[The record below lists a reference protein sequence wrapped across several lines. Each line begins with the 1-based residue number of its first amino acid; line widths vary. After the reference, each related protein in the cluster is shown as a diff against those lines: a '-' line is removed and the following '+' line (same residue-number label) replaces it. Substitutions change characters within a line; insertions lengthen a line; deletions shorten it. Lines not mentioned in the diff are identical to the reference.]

1 MFEFLEL
8 TDGTVGNACELTDG
22 ISYALVSFAPVIP
35 PLRDDLLGARSPWA
49 ETQAVITF
57 HSMGETAAV
66 AYAAARALNSLLDNA
81 RRWADGLSVTPI
93 RLRAKAQGSTLP
105 VLEAPVFGRARGGP
119 PNMALPAIYSTT
131 YQKYVIENIT
141 ITMTLGTPFLSKLS
155 ESASGSAVANP
166 GVMTVTM
173 PSAPATP
180 GPCVVTLAGF
190 ALSASAVLDIPDGY
204 LLLATDPFALGG
216 GIALFQGESP
226 FTQTLAA
233 GAAFTA
239 TADATARASNG
250 NVGRLNHAAAAAG
263 AESRL
268 FYALLNWGASRRMAV
283 FCTVR
288 NNSASVWSIRA
299 ENVRVDLA
307 LATPGTRTTVIAAG
321 PSNPQVLFLGELDYM
336 DGSEGLNIYAAA
348 TTISGT
354 CTLDIDTI
362 AIVDMTDGRAI
373 ILQVSGRR
381 VTMLNLLPSSAVDL
395 RVETRPLLDPN
406 PRARHT
412 QGGASLPTS
421 YSGSPS
427 VWLGGSVI
435 KLLWYATH
443 LFGGTTPYWTTQNA
457 AGSAA
462 VSLTP
467 TITRQTTYLVCE

>member
-1 MFEFLEL
+1 
-8 TDGTVGNACELTDG
+8 
-22 ISYALVSFAPVIP
+22 
-35 PLRDDLLGARSPWA
+35 
-49 ETQAVITF
+49 
-57 HSMGETAAV
+57 
-66 AYAAARALNSLLDNA
+66 
-81 RRWADGLSVTPI
+81 
-93 RLRAKAQGSTLP
+93 
-105 VLEAPVFGRARGGP
+105 
-119 PNMALPAIYSTT
+119 
-131 YQKYVIENIT
+131 
-141 ITMTLGTPFLSKLS
+141 
-155 ESASGSAVANP
+155 
-166 GVMTVTM
+166 
-173 PSAPATP
+173 
-180 GPCVVTLAGF
+180 
-190 ALSASAVLDIPDGY
+190 
-204 LLLATDPFALGG
+204 
-216 GIALFQGESP
+216 
-226 FTQTLAA
+226 
-233 GAAFTA
+233 
-239 TADATARASNG
+239 
-250 NVGRLNHAAAAAG
+250 
-263 AESRL
+263 
-268 FYALLNWGASRRMAV
+268 MAV